1 MFMRAIIDDN
11 FMIQVTV
18 SKIEEKIKAF
28 QEKKQ

>member
-11 FMIQVTV
+11 FMIQV